1 MGYCFGNCIYS
12 KIKRIDYVYRK
23 DKRKTTLELILI

>member
-12 KIKRIDYVYRK
+12 KIKRIDDVYRK
-23 DKRKTTLELILI
+23 DNKKNPLWN